1 MVNIMST
8 ENHKDEIEGSE
19 PEKDLH
25 SAWTKVPFEQRLAQ
39 KAEISK
45 EMSMAAFILTSPIY
59 KNHMR
64 R

>member
-25 SAWTKVPFEQRLAQ
+25 TDWIRLSFGAIPAR
-39 KAEISK
+39 KIEAPK
-45 EMSMAAFILTSPIY
+45 EMSIAAFILTSPIY
-59 KNHMR
+59 RSSWRK
-64 R
+64 

>member
-25 SAWTKVPFEQRLAQ
+25 TDWIRLSFGGDTR
-39 KAEISK
+39 SK
-45 EMSMAAFILTSPIY
+45 
-59 KNHMR
+59 N
-64 R
+64 